1 MPRHARHAP
10 GDVVYHVL
18 NRAAGRREL
27 FRNAD
32 DYTAF
37 LRVLAET
44 IERIPMRLCGYCLMP
59 NHWHLALWPARDG
72 DLSRFMQRLTITHVR
87 RWVEHRHRVGLGP
100 VYQGRFKSFPV
111 EDDAHFTTMLR
122 YVERNPLRAKLV
134 TRAQRWTW
142 SSASAVAAVRATTD
156 DVPRMEIA
164 PWPVPRR
171 ADWIDW
177 VNAPQTPA
185 EEAAVRRSIQ
195 FSRPLGTPGWVAKM
209 EMRLRLPPL
218 RPRGRPRKDAK

>member
-32 DYTAF
+32 DYAAF

-122 YVERNPLRAKLV
+122 YVERNPLHAKLV
-134 TRAQRWTW
+134 TRGAALDVVERVRGGGGAGDDGRRAADGDRPVAGVATRGLDRLGERAADAGGGSGGATVDPIQST
-142 SSASAVAAVRATTD
+142 AGFTDLGCEDGDAAAPPAVAAARAT
-156 DVPRMEIA
+156 PE
-164 PWPVPRR
+164 
-171 ADWIDW
+171 
-177 VNAPQTPA
+177 
-185 EEAAVRRSIQ
+185 
-195 FSRPLGTPGWVAKM
+195 
-209 EMRLRLPPL
+209 
-218 RPRGRPRKDAK
+218 GR

>member
-1 MPRHARHAP
+1 M
-10 GDVVYHVL
+10 
-18 NRAAGRREL
+18 
-27 FRNAD
+27 FRDAD
-32 DYTAF
+32 DYAAF

-44 IERIPMRLCGYCLMP
+44 IERIPMRVCGYCLMP

-111 EDDAHFTTMLR
+111 QDDAHFTTLLR

-134 TRAQRWTW
+134 TRAQRWAW
-142 SSASAVAAVRATTD
+142 SSASGVAVRATD
-156 DVPRMEIA
+156 DVPRIEIA

-171 ADWIDW
+171 ADWVDW
-177 VNAPQTPA
+177 VNAAQTPA

-195 FSRPLGTPGWVAKM
+195 FSRPLGSPTWVAKM
-209 EMRLRLPPL
+209 ETRLRLPPL
-218 RPRGRPRKDAK
+218 RPRGRPRKDARTR